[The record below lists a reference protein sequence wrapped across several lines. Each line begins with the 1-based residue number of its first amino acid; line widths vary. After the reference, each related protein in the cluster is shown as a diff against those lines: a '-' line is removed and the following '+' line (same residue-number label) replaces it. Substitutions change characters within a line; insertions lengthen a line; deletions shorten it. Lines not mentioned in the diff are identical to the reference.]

1 MNETVGVEPRDV
13 GPQDIGRLNRKVI
26 TNLARGH
33 RRRVLLGTL
42 AAAGVAI
49 VALAWAKWY
58 PYALKIP
65 VVVDSHSLGYSV
77 LTGNASAPPSP
88 SWNAAIEYTL
98 GYVASIWQA
107 LVAGLFVAA
116 AVEAFLP
123 ARRLLAVF
131 QTRRGVVASTVC
143 GGLLS
148 MSSMMCTCCAA
159 PLALTVRRRGV
170 PVSSAL
176 AYWLGNPVLNPATLA
191 FMAFVLPW
199 QFLVVRVG
207 TGVILVFGVTLF
219 VSRLANGAGV
229 AGPED
234 ELVETGTA
242 DGAVLRFIKA
252 LIRLAVR
259 LLPEYAVVVLLL
271 GGFRG
276 WLFPEGSTLALWGV
290 PGTVL
295 LAVVGTLFVI
305 PTAAEIPIIG
315 ALMAAGVGMGPLG
328 ALVLTL
334 PALSLPSMLMVR
346 RAFPGRVIIA
356 LGFAIMGMGLVGALV
371 MTVLT

>member
-1 MNETVGVEPRDV
+1 MKDIAVGVEPH
-13 GPQDIGRLNRKVI
+13 DIGQLDQEPA
-26 TNLARGH
+26 TEAA
-33 RRRVLLGTL
+33 RRRRRAVLVGTL
-42 AAAGVAI
+42 ATAGIAVA
-49 VALAWAKWY
+49 VLTWAKWY
-58 PYALKIP
+58 PYAFKIP
-65 VVVDSHSLGYSV
+65 VVADSHSLGNSV
-77 LTGNASAPPSP
+77 LSGKASAPPSP
-88 SWNAAIEYTL
+88 SWNAAVEYN
-98 GYVASIWQA
+98 VAYMGSIWQA
-107 LVAGLFVAA
+107 LVAGLLVAA

-123 ARRLLAVF
+123 ASRLLALF
-131 QTRRGVVASTVC
+131 QARRGPAVSTVS

-159 PLALTVRRRGV
+159 PVALNIRRRGV

-176 AYWLGNPVLNPATLA
+176 AYWLGNPVLNPAALA

-199 QFLVVRVG
+199 QFVAVRVG
-207 TGVILVFGVTLF
+207 TGVILVFGITLL
-219 VSRLANGAGV
+219 VGRLAKGTSV
-229 AGPED
+229 AEPED
-234 ELVETGTA
+234 EPADGGTA
-242 DGAVLRFIKA
+242 AGAARRFAKA
-252 LIRLAVR
+252 LARLAVR

-276 WLFPEGSTLALWGV
+276 WLFPDAGTLASWGV
-290 PGTVL
+290 LAAVL

-346 RAFPGRVIIA
+346 AAFPGRVIVA
-356 LGFAIMGMGLVGALV
+356 MGLAVMGMGLVGALA
-371 MTVLT
+371 MTALT

>member
-1 MNETVGVEPRDV
+1 MNEIAVEP
-13 GPQDIGRLNRKVI
+13 QDNGRLDLKPVPDS
-26 TNLARGH
+26 TG
-33 RRRVLLGTL
+33 RRRRMVLLGTL
-42 AAAGVAI
+42 ATAGIAI
-49 VALAWAKWY
+49 ATLAWAKWY

-65 VVVDSHSLGYSV
+65 VVAENHSLGYSI
-77 LTGNASAPPSP
+77 LSGKAEAPPSP
-88 SWNAAIEYTL
+88 SWNAAVEYTL
-98 GYVASIWQA
+98 GYVGSIWQA
-107 LVAGLFVAA
+107 LVAGLLVAA

-123 ARRLLAVF
+123 ARRLLALF
-131 QTRRGVVASTVC
+131 QAGRGVMASTAC

-148 MSSMMCTCCAA
+148 MWSMMCTCCAA
-159 PLALTVRRRGV
+159 PVALNVRRRGV
-170 PVSSAL
+170 PVSAAL
-176 AYWLGNPVLNPATLA
+176 AYWLGNPVLNPAALA

-199 QFLVVRVG
+199 QFVVVRIG
-207 TGVILVFGVTLF
+207 TGLILVFGVTML
-219 VSRLANGAGV
+219 VSRLAKDASV

-234 ELVETGTA
+234 ELAETGTA
-242 DGAVLRFIKA
+242 AGAALRFAKA
-252 LIRLAVR
+252 FIRLAVR

-276 WLFPEGSTLALWGV
+276 WLFPEGSVLASWGV
-290 PGTVL
+290 LAAIL

-346 RAFPGRVIIA
+346 GAFPGRVIVA
-356 LGFAIMGMGLVGALV
+356 MGLAVMAMGLVGALV
-371 MTVLT
+371 MTALT

>member
-1 MNETVGVEPRDV
+1 MNETAVGIEPKDNRQLE
-13 GPQDIGRLNRKVI
+13 PKPAPNSALRRRRKVI
-26 TNLARGH
+26 
-33 RRRVLLGTL
+33 LGTL
-42 AAAGVAI
+42 TTAAVAI
-49 VALAWAKWY
+49 AALAWAKWY

-65 VVVDSHSLGYSV
+65 IVAGSHSLGHSV
-77 LTGNASAPPSP
+77 LSGNASAPPSP
-88 SWNAAIEYTL
+88 SWNAAVEYAL
-98 GYVASIWQA
+98 GYLASIWQA
-107 LVAGLFVAA
+107 LVAGLLVAA

-123 ARRLLAVF
+123 ARQLVALF
-131 QTRRGVVASTVC
+131 QTRRGLIPSTVC

-159 PLALTVRRRGV
+159 PVALNIRRRGV

-199 QFLVVRVG
+199 QFLVVRVS
-207 TGVILVFGVTLF
+207 TGVILVFGVTLL
-219 VSRLANGAGV
+219 VSRMARGASV
-229 AGPED
+229 ATVADPGD
-234 ELVETGTA
+234 EPAETGS
-242 DGAVLRFIKA
+242 AVRAALRFAKA
-252 LIRLAVR
+252 LVRLAVR

-271 GGFRG
+271 GGFRC
-276 WLFPEGSTLALWGV
+276 WLFPEGSTLASWGV
-290 PGTVL
+290 LAAVL

-346 RAFPGRVIIA
+346 GAFPGRIIVA
-356 LGFAIMGMGLVGALV
+356 TGFAVMGMGLVGSIIMTV
-371 MTVLT
+371 MT